1 MKRTPFLCTLLVITF
16 ASAGSHY
23 SNPVTLIRDGLHE
36 YEKKGIDRALALWEI
51 DSSHA
56 VVSTIIQAEK
66 KYGRVVDYEI
76 ICSVSIGKKTT
87 VVYTVVNYEYGPLY
101 LQFTLFNSI
110 NNWMI
115 YNLKVVDRDSCYE
128 KNTHIQQNRTLDDI
142 AAQQKRI
149 VSQLEEY
156 TNQMDSRIDAL
167 HTTIDQLGKEVRS
180 SLNMLVEKR

>member
-1 MKRTPFLCTLLVITF
+1 MKKVTFFSVLFAISF
-16 ASAGSHY
+16 ASTGSHY
-23 SNPVTLIRDGLHE
+23 LNPVTLICDGLHE

-51 DSSHA
+51 DTSHA
-56 VVSTIIQAEK
+56 VVSTIIQSEK

-76 ICSVSIGKKTT
+76 ICSVSIGKKST
-87 VVYTVVNYEYGPLY
+87 VVYAAVNYEYGPLY

-115 YNLKVVDRDSCYE
+115 YDLKVVDWDSCYE

-149 VSQLEEY
+149 VSQLKE
-156 TNQMDSRIDAL
+156 NADQMDSRIDAL

-180 SLNMLVEKR
+180 FSKMLIEKR